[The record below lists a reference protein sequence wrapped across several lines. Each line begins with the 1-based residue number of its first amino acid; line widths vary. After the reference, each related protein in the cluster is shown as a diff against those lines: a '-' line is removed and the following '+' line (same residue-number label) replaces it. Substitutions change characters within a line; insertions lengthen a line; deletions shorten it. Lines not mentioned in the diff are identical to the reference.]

1 MFLAGLL
8 KLLNDFDSTF
18 LLFYDVNNDGK
29 LDKNYLRQ
37 FHISENFVSN
47 MKFMSNNS
55 GILF

>member
-37 FHISENFVSN
+37 FHISENFVLN

>member
-29 LDKNYLRQ
+29 FDKDYLRQ
-37 FHISENFVSN
+37 FHISENFVLN

-55 GILF
+55 GFL